1 MEQGRE
7 RRGEA
12 KQRYGIKKGYKP
24 LCTKQISNQ
33 EIIYNLGKYGHSL
46 VITLKRVW
54 SIKNIES
61 LCCTLKINII
71 LQINFNEK

>member
-1 MEQGRE
+1 MYKID
-7 RRGEA
+7 
-12 KQRYGIKKGYKP
+12 KQPRNNI
-24 LCTKQISNQ
+24 QF
-33 EIIYNLGKYGHSL
+33 GKYGHSL